1 MTRIG
6 WIRHGVTQWNIEGRA
21 QGSTDIPLNEE
32 GKRQAAVLAERLS
45 KEEWHH
51 IYSSDLQRALVT
63 AETVAARLG
72 GGMAVKQDE
81 RLREMGGGLLEGMTE
96 AERILKWGA
105 DWRKV
110 DWQGESHE
118 SVIGRG
124 FEVLR
129 EISHN
134 HPGQNILIVSHGA
147 LIGRCLKEL
156 VPDAY
161 KNEPLQNTSISTIY
175 ANAAGGWSCEKFNCA
190 LHLSGVADEVEAK

>member
-1 MTRIG
+1 
-6 WIRHGVTQWNIEGRA
+6 
-21 QGSTDIPLNEE
+21 
-32 GKRQAAVLAERLS
+32 
-45 KEEWHH
+45 
-51 IYSSDLQRALVT
+51 
-63 AETVAARLG
+63 
-72 GGMAVKQDE
+72 
-81 RLREMGGGLLEGMTE
+81 MTE

-129 EISHN
+129 EIAHN